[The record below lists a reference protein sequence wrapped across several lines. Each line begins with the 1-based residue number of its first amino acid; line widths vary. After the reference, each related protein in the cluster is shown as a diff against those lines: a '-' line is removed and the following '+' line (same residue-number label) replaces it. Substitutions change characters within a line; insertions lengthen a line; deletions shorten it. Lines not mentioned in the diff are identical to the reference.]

1 MRIGLWK
8 TICTW
13 VFFVSKHASDT
24 VHGSEIRQSPVEV
37 GSASPNLRRVLAPSK
52 RWLALG
58 FLNHQQCWLS
68 LNFSSSAWTNTQ
80 RHWYI
85 CIPNTLWGGTWT
97 PKTLPK
103 KTFSA
108 GICKGEC
115 SLQSQVYT
123 KDLNKSTCKTT
134 WCFFKKFSWRNWIWE
149 VPDLATLGAVWIDFC
164 VLFALARLVSLVR
177 LARLIFWT
185 VRHLS
190 PAGLKER
197 FSADWSNEI
206 EYNLAYVW
214 VQSVHPWHIWSFFL
228 HWSST
233 LF

>member
-1 MRIGLWK
+1 MQYTDLRWK
-8 TICTW
+8 YRLIW
-13 VFFVSKHASDT
+13 QYAGDVFEWELGCERQFAHEFFLCLNMQVINT

-149 VPDLATLGAVWIDFC
+149 VPSYFRCCMDWFLCSFRTCKVGISCPPGTLDFLNRATFVPCGFEGAVFC
-164 VLFALARLVSLVR
+164 
-177 LARLIFWT
+177 W
-185 VRHLS
+185 
-190 PAGLKER
+190 LK
-197 FSADWSNEI
+197 
-206 EYNLAYVW
+206 
-214 VQSVHPWHIWSFFL
+214 
-228 HWSST
+228 
-233 LF
+233 